1 MADVSSSHIKKLFL
15 KLKSF
20 LSTKDVLSFIGFLL
34 ISASFWFVNA
44 LNKERELSVEIP
56 IKYVDLPRDI
66 SFNEELPKSIN
77 VRVSDLGSNLWRF
90 MKTSVKP
97 IVIKYSSDNSSTS
110 GVFNISNSQLKSKI
124 SENILSTSSIMM
136 INPDEINLTY
146 VKLYKKRVPVKLIG
160 NIQVDDQYM
169 LSNPIEFAP
178 VEIDIFGPRDIIE
191 KIVEVKTQKIEVTK
205 LNDTLSIILPL
216 EEIISVQYSV
226 DNILVT
232 AKAEMFTEKS
242 VTLPVQVV
250 NKPSNIDV
258 LLFPTEV
265 KVVFNIGVK
274 WYKLFQFSDIQVV
287 ADFSDIQNGN
297 LKKKKLKVVNNKPYI
312 SNIRI
317 SPQEIDFLL
326 QEK

>member
-1 MADVSSSHIKKLFL
+1 
-15 KLKSF
+15 
-20 LSTKDVLSFIGFLL
+20 
-34 ISASFWFVNA
+34 
-44 LNKERELSVEIP
+44 
-56 IKYVDLPRDI
+56 
-66 SFNEELPKSIN
+66 
-77 VRVSDLGSNLWRF
+77 
-90 MKTSVKP
+90 
-97 IVIKYSSDNSSTS
+97 
-110 GVFNISNSQLKSKI
+110 
-124 SENILSTSSIMM
+124 M